1 MKTRVAV
8 AERLPGAAFVSG
20 VLFTVRS
27 VHAAANCRAMEFE

>member
-8 AERLPGAAFVSG
+8 AERLPRAAFVPG

-27 VHAAANCRAMEFE
+27 VHAVANCPAMEFE